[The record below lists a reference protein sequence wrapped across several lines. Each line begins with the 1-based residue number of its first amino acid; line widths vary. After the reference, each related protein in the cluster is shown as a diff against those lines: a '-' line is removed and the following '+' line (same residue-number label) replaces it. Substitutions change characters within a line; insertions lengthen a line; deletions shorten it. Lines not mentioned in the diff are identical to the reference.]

1 MGLLKWISDH
11 SYETR
16 RPGDNALL
24 GIFKLGPK
32 NNDWPSRF
40 VFCSTE
46 MMLYESD
53 ITRLQEQ
60 FVELNSNLEVERRR
74 NR

>member
-1 MGLLKWISDH
+1 MAWLKWISDH
-11 SYETR
+11 CYEAT
-16 RPGDNALL
+16 RPGDGVML

-32 NNDWPSRF
+32 NNDFPSRF

-46 MMLYESD
+46 TMLYESD